1 MEKKQPLTRRKFIGA
16 ALAGIPV
23 VVTIDRVSAQSREL
37 TPDDPRYAA
46 LGYYPDAADVDPA
59 KEPLFAP
66 DRDCKNCSQIRG
78 DDENAVMRPCALF
91 PDLQDPTQYLLVAN
105 AGWCRSWIA
114 MN

>member
-1 MEKKQPLTRRKFIGA
+1 MDKKQPLTRRKFIGA

-23 VVTIDRVSAQSREL
+23 VVTMDRVGAQSREL

-46 LGYYPDAADVDPA
+46 LGYYPNVTDVDPS

-66 DRDCKNCSQIRG
+66 DRNCANCSQILG
-78 DDENAVMRPCALF
+78 DESERLRPCALF
-91 PDLQDPTQYLLVAN
+91 PDLQDPTQYLLVESE
-105 AGWCRSWIA
+105 GWCRSWIA